1 MLIHRLVKQVMDII
15 FPVIYAN
22 RLIILV
28 EKVIKIALIRLVAT
42 SF

>member
-15 FPVIYAN
+15 FLVIYAN

-28 EKVIKIALIRLVAT
+28 EIALIRLVAT